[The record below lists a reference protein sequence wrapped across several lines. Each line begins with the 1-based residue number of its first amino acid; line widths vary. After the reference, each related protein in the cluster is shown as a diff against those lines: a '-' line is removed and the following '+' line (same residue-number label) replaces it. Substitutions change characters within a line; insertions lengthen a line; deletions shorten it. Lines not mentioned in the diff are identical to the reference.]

1 MCIWVCA
8 HTLVGVNLGMPVAVK
23 GGLCCSGRVSLLFF
37 LLCIPSL
44 LTYQLLGIL
53 LSLSLVSHWTT
64 GIIDTRTVFG
74 FLLYEFS
81 GSKNN
86 IACWHST
93 YFYSLTHLPTRCVL
107 NLYGKETIDLADEC
121 HLCLSSLILMDYS
134 ETQPFIQ
141 TIRVPITL
149 SQCTCLPRKF
159 SIFFPLLMKQPIQKP
174 ASHRA
179 THPPHLYPS

>member
-23 GGLCCSGRVSLLFF
+23 GGLCCSGRASLLFF
-37 LLCIPSL
+37 YFVFQAYWPTSSWAFS
-44 LTYQLLGIL
+44 
-53 LSLSLVSHWTT
+53 SLSLWSP
-64 GIIDTRTVFG
+64 IRLQESSILELSLAF
-74 FLLYEFS
+74 FYEFS
-81 GSKNN
+81 GSKYN
-86 IACWHST
+86 ITCWHSK
-93 YFYSLTHLPTRCVL
+93 YFYSLTHLLTRCVL

-159 SIFFPLLMKQPIQKP
+159 SISFPLLMKQPIRKP
-174 ASHRA
+174 VSHIA